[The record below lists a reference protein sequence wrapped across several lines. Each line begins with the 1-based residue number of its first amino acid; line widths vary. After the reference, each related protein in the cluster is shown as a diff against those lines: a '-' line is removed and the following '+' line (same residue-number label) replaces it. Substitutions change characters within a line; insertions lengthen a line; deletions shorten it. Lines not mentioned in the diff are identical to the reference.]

1 MESDTVQRRLI
12 QQARLGQFVCQFFR
26 FFTHV
31 SLQGKHMQRSL
42 ISLAVAALFSATAV
56 NLAIAETAPK
66 TSNAKASDSKKIVT
80 APSSGLEL
88 QWLDKNVRPQDDF
101 FQFMSGKWLAT
112 VEIPADRARFGSF
125 DQLRD
130 LSEQRSFDIIKNL
143 AADSKLQAGTNQKKI
158 ADLYNSFM
166 DETRAESLDIQPLQG
181 EFARID
187 GFNNKAEMPALMAH
201 LAKRGVALPLQ
212 AGINQ
217 DARDSSVYAVYLNQG
232 GLGLPDRDY
241 YLKQD
246 DAKLKGFRAAYIKHI
261 ASMLSMAKVS
271 SEDTAEKTA
280 LDIMAL
286 ETAIAKI
293 QWSKVENRNPVKTYN
308 KTEIAKLTELLPN
321 FDWNAYFAS
330 AGSKDKMSYVIV
342 RQPDYLTGLAQI
354 IADTPLATWQAY
366 FKWQTLNA
374 YAPFLS
380 KRFVDQD
387 FAFSSVT
394 LRGIPTNQA
403 RWKRGVA
410 RIEEGMSEALGELY
424 VEKHFPPE
432 YKAKMQALVS
442 NLMLAYQQSI
452 QTLSWMGDDTKKEAL
467 AKLAK
472 FTPKIGYP
480 DQWRDYSKLEI
491 AKDDLVGN
499 IMRGR
504 ELEYQRQLA
513 KLGKPVSRQEWGMSP
528 QTVNAYYNS
537 RQNEIVFPAAI
548 LQPPFFNAKADDAV
562 NYGGIGAVIGHEI
575 SHGFDDSGSQ
585 SDGDG
590 NLRDWWSKDDK
601 ANFGKLTSALVAQYS
616 AYSPLPGYQLNGA
629 LTLGENIADNS
640 GLAIAYKAYQISLG
654 GKAAPVIDGYTGNQR
669 LFMGWGQVWRG
680 KAREAEAIRLIAT
693 DPHSPAMFRGNGPL
707 TNLPEFYSAFG
718 VKPGDKMYVAPE
730 QRTTIW

>member
-1 MESDTVQRRLI
+1 M
-12 QQARLGQFVCQFFR
+12 
-26 FFTHV
+26 H
-31 SLQGKHMQRSL
+31 RSL
-42 ISLAVAALFSATAV
+42 ISLAVTALFSASAA
-56 NLAIAETAPK
+56 NLALAETATANAQNNKSAVKAP
-66 TSNAKASDSKKIVT
+66 AKAQAV
-80 APSSGLEL
+80 AALNSGLEL
-88 QWLDKNVRPQDDF
+88 QWIDQNVRPQDDF
-101 FQFMSGKWLAT
+101 FRFMSGKWLNT
-112 VEIPADRARFGSF
+112 TEIPADRARFGSF

-130 LSEQRSFDIIKNL
+130 LSEQRSFDIIKSL
-143 AADSKLQAGTNQKKI
+143 AADQQLAAGSNQKKI

-166 DETRAESLDIQPLQG
+166 DEAQIEALDIAPLQS

-187 GFNNKAEMPALMAH
+187 TLASKAGMPALMAQ
-201 LAKRGVALPLQ
+201 LAKRGIALPLQ

-217 DARDSSVYAVYLNQG
+217 DARNSSVYAVYLSQG

-246 DAKLKGFRAAYIKHI
+246 DAKLKGFRDAYVKHI

-271 SEDTAEKTA
+271 SAADAETTAA
-280 LDIMAL
+280 AIMAL

-293 QWSKVENRNPVKTYN
+293 QWSKVENRNPVNTYN
-308 KTEIAKLTELLPN
+308 KTEIAKLAELLPD
-321 FDWNAYFAS
+321 FDWSAYFAS
-330 AGSKDKMSYVIV
+330 AGSKDKMAYVIV
-342 RQPDYLTGLAQI
+342 RQPGYLKGLSKVMEE
-354 IADTPLATWQAY
+354 TPLATWQAY

-394 LRGIPTNQA
+394 LRGIPSNQA

-410 RIEEGMSEALGELY
+410 RIEEGMSEALGQLY

-432 YKAKMQALVS
+432 YKARMQTLVS

-491 AKDDLVGN
+491 AKNDLVGN

-513 KLGKPVSRQEWGMSP
+513 KLGKPVSRHEWGMSP

-590 NLRDWWSKDDK
+590 NLRDWWSKEDK

-669 LFMGWGQVWRG
+669 LFMGWAQVWRG
-680 KAREAEAIRLIAT
+680 KARDAEAIRLIAT
-693 DPHSPAMFRGNGPL
+693 DPHSPSMFRGNGPL

>member
-12 QQARLGQFVCQFFR
+12 QQARLEQFVCQFFR

-42 ISLAVAALFSATAV
+42 ISLAVAALFSATVV

-66 TSNAKASDSKKIVT
+66 TSNAKASESKKIAT

-143 AADSKLQAGTNQKKI
+143 AADSKLQAGSNQKKI

-187 GFNNKAEMPALMAH
+187 GVNNKAEMPALMAH

-308 KTEIAKLTELLPN
+308 KTEIAKLAELMPN

-342 RQPDYLTGLAQI
+342 RQPGYLTGLAQI

-410 RIEEGMSEALGELY
+410 RIEEGMSEALGQLY

-513 KLGKPVSRQEWGMSP
+513 KLGKPVSRKEWGMSP

-590 NLRDWWSKDDK
+590 NLRDWWSKEDK

-654 GKAAPVIDGYTGNQR
+654 GKTAPVIDGYTGNQR

>member
-1 MESDTVQRRLI
+1 M
-12 QQARLGQFVCQFFR
+12 
-26 FFTHV
+26 H
-31 SLQGKHMQRSL
+31 RSL

-66 TSNAKASDSKKIVT
+66 TSNAKASDSKKIAT

-143 AADSKLQAGTNQKKI
+143 AADSKLQAGSNQKKI

-187 GFNNKAEMPALMAH
+187 GVNNKAEMPALMAH

-261 ASMLSMAKVS
+261 ASMLSMAKGS

-308 KTEIAKLTELLPN
+308 KTEIAKLAELMPN

-342 RQPDYLTGLAQI
+342 RQPGYLTGLAQI

-410 RIEEGMSEALGELY
+410 RIEEGMSEALGQLY

-513 KLGKPVSRQEWGMSP
+513 KLGKPVSRKEWGMSP

-575 SHGFDDSGSQ
+575 SHGFDDSGSH

-590 NLRDWWSKDDK
+590 NLRDWWSNEDK

-654 GKAAPVIDGYTGNQR
+654 GKTAPVIDGYTGNQR

>member
-1 MESDTVQRRLI
+1 MRRS
-12 QQARLGQFVCQFFR
+12 F
-26 FFTHV
+26 
-31 SLQGKHMQRSL
+31 
-42 ISLAVAALFSATAV
+42 ISLAVTALCSTGIANFAFAESPAPASTSA
-56 NLAIAETAPK
+56 
-66 TSNAKASDSKKIVT
+66 SAKAASKTV
-80 APSSGLEL
+80 SGLDL

-112 VEIPADRARFGSF
+112 TEIPADRARFGAF

-130 LSEQRSFDIIKNL
+130 LSEQRSHAIIKTL
-143 AADSKLQAGTNQKKI
+143 ATSTKLTPGSNQQKI

-166 DETRAESLDIQPLQG
+166 DEARAEALDISPLQAD
-181 EFARID
+181 FARID
-187 GFNNKAEMPALMAH
+187 AVTKKSELPALMAQ
-201 LAKRGVALPLQ
+201 LAKLGVSLPVQ
-212 AGINQ
+212 SGVGQ
-217 DARDSSVYAVYLNQG
+217 DAKDSSRYAVYVSQG

-241 YLKQD
+241 YLKD
-246 DAKLKGFRAAYIKHI
+246 DAKLKGYRDAYLKHI
-261 ASMLSMAKVS
+261 EAMLTMSGQKDA
-271 SEDTAEKTA
+271 DKTA
-280 LDIMAL
+280 AAILAL
-286 ETAIAKI
+286 ETELAKI

-308 KTEIAKLTELLPN
+308 KLELAKLNELLPD
-321 FDWNAYFAS
+321 FDWSAYFAA
-330 AGSKDKMSYVIV
+330 AGTGGKMDYVVV
-342 RQPDYLTGLAQI
+342 RQPSFVSGLAKVME
-354 IADTPLATWQAY
+354 ATPIDAWKAY
-366 FKWQTLNA
+366 FKWQVLSA
-374 YAPFLS
+374 YAPYLS

-410 RIEEGMSEALGELY
+410 RVEEGLSEALGQLY
-424 VEKHFPPE
+424 VEKHFPAE
-432 YKAKMQALVS
+432 NKARMQALVN
-442 NLMLAYQQSI
+442 NLMLAYKQSI
-452 QTLSWMGDDTKKEAL
+452 ETLSWMSADTKKEAL
-467 AKLAK
+467 AKLSK

-480 DQWRDYSKLEI
+480 DKWRDYSKLVI

-504 ELEYQRQLA
+504 EVANQRQLN
-513 KLGKPVSRQEWGMSP
+513 KLGKPVDRSEWGMSP

-548 LQPPFFNAKADDAV
+548 LQPPFFNALADDAV

-590 NLRDWWSKDDK
+590 NLRDWWTADDK
-601 ANFGKLTSALVAQYS
+601 ANFGKLAGALVAQYN

-654 GKAAPVIDGYTGNQR
+654 GKPAPVLDGYTGNQR
-669 LFMGWGQVWRG
+669 LFMGWAQVWRG
-680 KAREAEAIRLIAT
+680 KARDAEAIRLIAT
-693 DPHSPAMFRGNGPL
+693 DPHSPSAFRGNGPL

-718 VKPGDKMYVAPE
+718 VKAGDKMFVAPE
-730 QRTTIW
+730 KRTTIW

>member
-1 MESDTVQRRLI
+1 MRR
-12 QQARLGQFVCQFFR
+12 
-26 FFTHV
+26 T
-31 SLQGKHMQRSL
+31 L
-42 ISLAVAALFSATAV
+42 ISLAVTSLFSLSTV
-56 NLAIAETAPK
+56 NLALAETVAPASK
-66 TSNAKASDSKKIVT
+66 TAAKGQVGSKTMTKLN
-80 APSSGLEL
+80 SGLDL
-88 QWLDKNVRPQDDF
+88 QWLDKSVRPQDDF
-101 FQFMSGKWLAT
+101 FQFMSGKWLAAT
-112 VEIPADRARFGSF
+112 EIPADRARFGSF

-130 LSEQRSFDIIKNL
+130 LSEQRSFDIIKSL
-143 AADSKLQAGTNQKKI
+143 ASDNKLAVGSNQKKI

-166 DETRAESLDIQPLQG
+166 DEARAEALDIQPLQG

-187 GFNNKAEMPALMAH
+187 ALASKSGLSALMAQ

-217 DARDSSVYAVYLNQG
+217 DARDSSVYAIYLNQG

-241 YLKQD
+241 YLKED
-246 DAKLKGFRAAYIKHI
+246 DAKLKGFRVAYVKHI
-261 ASMLSMAKVS
+261 ASMLSMAKVT
-271 SEDTAEKTA
+271 SEADAEQTAA
-280 LDIMAL
+280 AIMTL

-308 KTEIAKLTELLPN
+308 KTEIAKLGELLPN
-321 FDWNAYFAS
+321 FDWSAYFAS
-330 AGSKDKMSYVIV
+330 AGNEGKTSYVIA
-342 RQPDYLTGLAQI
+342 RQPSYLTGLSQI
-354 IADTPLATWQAY
+354 ITDTPLATWQAY

-410 RIEEGMSEALGELY
+410 RIEEAMSEALGQLY
-424 VEKHFPPE
+424 VEKYFPPE
-432 YKAKMQALVS
+432 YKAKMQTLVN

-452 QTLSWMGDDTKKEAL
+452 ETLSWMGDDTKKEAL

-491 AKDDLVGN
+491 AKEDLVGN

-680 KAREAEAIRLIAT
+680 KARDAEAIRLIAT

-707 TNLPEFYSAFG
+707 TNLPAFYSAFG
-718 VKPGDKMYVAPE
+718 VKQGDKMYVAPE

>member
-1 MESDTVQRRLI
+1 M
-12 QQARLGQFVCQFFR
+12 
-26 FFTHV
+26 H
-31 SLQGKHMQRSL
+31 RSL
-42 ISLAVAALFSATAV
+42 ISLAVTALFSATAV

-66 TSNAKASDSKKIVT
+66 TSKLKASASQKVAN
-80 APSSGLEL
+80 APISGLDL
-88 QWLDKNVRPQDDF
+88 QWIDKNLRPQDDF
-101 FQFMSGKWLAT
+101 FQFMSGKWLAAT
-112 VEIPADRARFGSF
+112 EIPADRARFGSF

-130 LSEQRSFDIIKNL
+130 LSEQRSFDIIKSL
-143 AADSKLQAGTNQKKI
+143 AADTKLVAGTNQKKI

-166 DETRAESLDIQPLQG
+166 DEARAEALDIEPLQG
-181 EFARID
+181 EFARI
-187 GFNNKAEMPALMAH
+187 GALSSKAGLPALMAQ

-217 DARDSSVYAVYLNQG
+217 DARDSSVYAVYLSQG

-241 YLKQD
+241 YLKED
-246 DAKLKGFRAAYIKHI
+246 DAKLKGFRLAYVKHI
-261 ASMLSMAKVS
+261 ASMLSMAKVT
-271 SEDTAEKTA
+271 SEADAESTATA
-280 LDIMAL
+280 IMAL
-286 ETAIAKI
+286 ETEMAKI

-308 KTEIAKLTELLPN
+308 KTEIAKLDELLPN
-321 FDWNAYFAS
+321 FDWNAYFTS
-330 AGSKDKMSYVIV
+330 AGSKDKLAYVIV
-342 RQPDYLTGLAQI
+342 RQPTYLSGFAKI
-354 IADTPLATWQAY
+354 IEQTPLLTWQAY

-380 KRFVDQD
+380 TRFVDQD

-394 LRGIPTNQA
+394 LRGIPNNQA

-410 RIEEGMSEALGELY
+410 RIEEAMSEALGQLY
-424 VEKHFPPE
+424 VEKYFPPE
-432 YKAKMQALVS
+432 YKAKMQTLVS

-491 AKDDLVGN
+491 AKEDLVGN
-499 IMRGR
+499 IMRAR

-513 KLGKPVSRQEWGMSP
+513 KLGKPVSRHEWGMSP

-640 GLAIAYKAYQISLG
+640 GLAIAYKAYQLSLG

-680 KAREAEAIRLIAT
+680 KARDAEAIRLIAT

-707 TNLPEFYSAFG
+707 TNLPAFYSAFG